1 MVGLEAGE
9 VIVLE
14 VDAATFELGDAGD
27 NVIHEPGH
35 LGVLSRGTSA
45 SGEEK
50 KPAVAIPFI
59 KEGAGELACR
69 PQPQLLRIERP
80 RAREILHRQRRLCD
94 RGIQRVHRKMLDRAI
109 YSQLM
114 AQETLFPAPQGPSPK
129 DQPLAARM
137 RPRTLDEF
145 VGQEHLVGPEHEL
158 RRAIEEDR
166 GGSMVLG
173 GPPGSG
179 KTTLARLIARV
190 TSSHFV
196 PLSAVSAGVAD
207 LRRNIEEARLR
218 RAQSGQRTIL
228 FIDEIHRFNKGQQD
242 AVLPFVEEGV
252 ITLIG
257 ATTENPSFE
266 VNAALLSR
274 TRVFVLAAL
283 DDDQVGEIV
292 DRAVSDPERGLGG
305 RHVELEPEARV
316 ALIRVANGDA
326 RVALNG
332 LEAAAA
338 LARPKQGRRL
348 VTAALV
354 EEAVQRKNLLYDR
367 AGEEHY
373 NIISALHKSLRDSD
387 PDASLYWLGRMLEAG
402 EDPLYVA
409 RRLIRFASEDIG
421 LADPQ
426 ALTQAVAAQ
435 QAAHFIGMPEA
446 NLALAQAVV
455 YLATAPKSNAL
466 YAAYSN
472 VQEDVERTRADPV
485 PLHLRN
491 APTLLM
497 RKIGYGKGYRY
508 AHDYDEAQVDQQHL
522 PDAIKDRTYYP
533 PADRG
538 YEKTIQE
545 RLDAFEAARRKTRKT
560 S

>member
-1 MVGLEAGE
+1 
-9 VIVLE
+9 
-14 VDAATFELGDAGD
+14 
-27 NVIHEPGH
+27 
-35 LGVLSRGTSA
+35 
-45 SGEEK
+45 
-50 KPAVAIPFI
+50 
-59 KEGAGELACR
+59 
-69 PQPQLLRIERP
+69 
-80 RAREILHRQRRLCD
+80 
-94 RGIQRVHRKMLDRAI
+94 
-109 YSQLM
+109 M
-114 AQETLFPAPQGPSPK
+114 AQEPLFPSAEAAVLK

-137 RPRTLDEF
+137 RPASLDEF
-145 VGQEHLVGPEHEL
+145 VGQEHLVGSEHEL

-166 GGSMVLG
+166 IGSMILC

-190 TSSHFV
+190 TASHFV

-207 LRRNIEEARLR
+207 LRRNIEEARMR
-218 RAQSGQRTIL
+218 RAQSGKRTIL
-228 FIDEIHRFNKGQQD
+228 FIDEIHRFNKAQQD

-274 TRVFVLAAL
+274 TRVFVLGAL
-283 DDDQVGEIV
+283 KDEQIGQIV
-292 DRAVSDPERGLGG
+292 DRAVSDPQRGLGN
-305 RHVELEPEARV
+305 RQVELEVEARA
-316 ALIRVANGDA
+316 ALIRLANGDA

-338 LARPKQGRRL
+338 LARPKQGRRQ

-426 ALTQAVAAQ
+426 ALTQAVA
-435 QAAHFIGMPEA
+435 
-446 NLALAQAVV
+446 

-466 YAAYSN
+466 YAAYST
-472 VQEDVERTRADPV
+472 VQEDVARTRADPV

-491 APTLLM
+491 APTPLM
-497 RKIGYGKGYRY
+497 RNLGYGKGYRY
-508 AHDYDEAQVDQQHL
+508 AHDYQDAQVDQQHL
-522 PDAIKDRTYYP
+522 PDAIKDHAYYEP
-533 PADRG
+533 TDRG
-538 YEKTIQE
+538 YEKTVKE
-545 RLDAFEAARRKTRKT
+545 RLEAFLAARRRDKKP
-560 S
+560 

>member
-1 MVGLEAGE
+1 
-9 VIVLE
+9 
-14 VDAATFELGDAGD
+14 
-27 NVIHEPGH
+27 
-35 LGVLSRGTSA
+35 
-45 SGEEK
+45 
-50 KPAVAIPFI
+50 
-59 KEGAGELACR
+59 
-69 PQPQLLRIERP
+69 
-80 RAREILHRQRRLCD
+80 
-94 RGIQRVHRKMLDRAI
+94 
-109 YSQLM
+109 M
-114 AQETLFPAPQGPSPK
+114 AQETLFPSTEEPAAK

-137 RPRTLDEF
+137 RPTSLQEF
-145 VGQEHLVGPEHEL
+145 VGQDHLVGLDHEL

-166 GGSMVLG
+166 VGSMILW

-179 KTTLARLIARV
+179 KTTLARLIARA
-190 TSSHFV
+190 TSSFFV

-207 LRRNIEEARLR
+207 LRRNIEQARMR

-228 FIDEIHRFNKGQQD
+228 FIDEIHRFNKAQQD

-274 TRVFVLAAL
+274 TRVFVLSPL
-283 DDDQVGEIV
+283 TDDQVGQIV
-292 DRAVSDPERGLGG
+292 DRAVSDTERGLGS
-305 RHVELEPEARV
+305 RHIDLEPEGRA

-338 LARPKQGRRL
+338 LARPKQGRR
-348 VTAALV
+348 VITAALV
-354 EEAVQRKNLLYDR
+354 EEAVQRRNLLYDR

-402 EDPLYVA
+402 EDPLYVV

-421 LADPQ
+421 LADPG

-466 YAAYSN
+466 YRAYGA

-491 APTLLM
+491 APTPLM
-497 RKIGYGKGYRY
+497 RNLGYGRGYRY
-508 AHDYDEAQVDQQHL
+508 AHDYQDAQIDQQHL
-522 PDAIKDRTYYP
+522 PDSIKDHRYYEP
-533 PADRG
+533 SERG
-538 YEKTIQE
+538 YERTIAE
-545 RLDAFEAARRKTRKT
+545 RLKGFKASRKKGIP
-560 S
+560 SES

>member
-1 MVGLEAGE
+1 M
-9 VIVLE
+9 
-14 VDAATFELGDAGD
+14 
-27 NVIHEPGH
+27 
-35 LGVLSRGTSA
+35 S
-45 SGEEK
+45 
-50 KPAVAIPFI
+50 
-59 KEGAGELACR
+59 
-69 PQPQLLRIERP
+69 
-80 RAREILHRQRRLCD
+80 
-94 RGIQRVHRKMLDRAI
+94 
-109 YSQLM
+109 
-114 AQETLFPAPQGPSPK
+114 QETLFPKPDEPDKK

-137 RPRTLDEF
+137 RPQSLDEF
-145 VGQEHLVGPEHEL
+145 VGQQHLVGPNHEL
-158 RRAIEEDR
+158 RRAIEDDR
-166 GGSMVLG
+166 VGSMILW

-207 LRRNIEEARLR
+207 LRRNTEEARLR
-218 RAQSGQRTIL
+218 RAQGGERTIL

-274 TRVFVLAAL
+274 TRVFTLKAL
-283 DDDQVGEIV
+283 DDDDIGAII
-292 DRAVSDPERGLGG
+292 DRAAAEPGRGLGEMDL
-305 RHVELEPEARV
+305 ELEPDARS
-316 ALIRVANGDA
+316 ALVRVANGDA

-338 LARPKQGRRL
+338 LSQPLQGKRRL
-348 VTAALV
+348 TATMV
-354 EEAVQRKNLLYDR
+354 EEAVQRRNLLYDR

-387 PDASLYWLGRMLEAG
+387 PDASLYWLARMLEAG
-402 EDPLYVA
+402 EDPLYVV

-421 LADPQ
+421 MADPQ
-426 ALTQAVAAQ
+426 ALSQAVAAQ

-466 YAAYSN
+466 YAAYSA
-472 VQEDVERTRADPV
+472 VQEDVARTRADPV

-491 APTLLM
+491 APTPLM
-497 RKIGYGKGYRY
+497 KTIGYGKGYRY
-508 AHDYDEAQVDQQHL
+508 AHDYEEAQVEQQHL
-522 PDAIKDRTYYP
+522 PDAIKDRTYYHP
-533 PADRG
+533 SERG
-538 YEKTIQE
+538 YEKTVKE
-545 RLDAFEAARRKTRKT
+545 RLDAFAAARRKSFKG
-560 S
+560 

>member
-1 MVGLEAGE
+1 
-9 VIVLE
+9 
-14 VDAATFELGDAGD
+14 
-27 NVIHEPGH
+27 
-35 LGVLSRGTSA
+35 
-45 SGEEK
+45 
-50 KPAVAIPFI
+50 
-59 KEGAGELACR
+59 
-69 PQPQLLRIERP
+69 
-80 RAREILHRQRRLCD
+80 
-94 RGIQRVHRKMLDRAI
+94 
-109 YSQLM
+109 M
-114 AQETLFPAPQGPSPK
+114 AQETLFPPTAEPAAT

-137 RPRTLDEF
+137 RPTTLDEF

-166 GGSMVLG
+166 VGSMILW

-218 RAQSGQRTIL
+218 RAQSGKRTIL

-274 TRVFVLAAL
+274 TRVFVLGAL
-283 DDDQVGEIV
+283 DDAQVGEII
-292 DRAVSDPERGLGG
+292 DRAVKDEVRGLGAKQL
-305 RHVELEPEARV
+305 ELEPEART
-316 ALIRVANGDA
+316 ALIRLANGDA

-332 LEAAAA
+332 VEAAAA
-338 LARPKQGRRL
+338 LARPRQGRRR

-387 PDASLYWLGRMLEAG
+387 PDGSLYWLGRMLEAG

-435 QAAHFIGMPEA
+435 QAAHFVGMPEA

-466 YAAYSN
+466 YAAYST

-491 APTLLM
+491 APTPLM
-497 RKIGYGKGYRY
+497 RKLGYGKGYRY
-508 AHDYDEAQVDQQHL
+508 AHDFEESQVEQQHL
-522 PDAIKDRTYYP
+522 PDAIKDRTYYHP
-533 PADRG
+533 SERG
-538 YEKTIQE
+538 FERTIKE
-545 RLDAFEAARRKTRKT
+545 RLDAFEVARRLSREKP
-560 S
+560 

>member
-1 MVGLEAGE
+1 
-9 VIVLE
+9 
-14 VDAATFELGDAGD
+14 
-27 NVIHEPGH
+27 
-35 LGVLSRGTSA
+35 
-45 SGEEK
+45 
-50 KPAVAIPFI
+50 
-59 KEGAGELACR
+59 
-69 PQPQLLRIERP
+69 
-80 RAREILHRQRRLCD
+80 
-94 RGIQRVHRKMLDRAI
+94 
-109 YSQLM
+109 M
-114 AQETLFPAPQGPSPK
+114 AQETLFPAPAEPSQK

-137 RPRTLDEF
+137 RPRSLDEF

-166 GGSMVLG
+166 VGSMILW

-242 AVLPFVEEGV
+242 AVLPYVEEGV

-283 DDDQVGEIV
+283 DDVQVGAIV
-292 DRAVSDPERGLGG
+292 DRAISDPDRGLGH
-305 RHVELEPEARV
+305 RHVDLE
-316 ALIRVANGDA
+316 GDA
-326 RVALNG
+326 RA
-332 LEAAAA
+332 
-338 LARPKQGRRL
+338 
-348 VTAALV
+348 
-354 EEAVQRKNLLYDR
+354 
-367 AGEEHY
+367 
-373 NIISALHKSLRDSD
+373 
-387 PDASLYWLGRMLEAG
+387 
-402 EDPLYVA
+402 
-409 RRLIRFASEDIG
+409 
-421 LADPQ
+421 

-466 YAAYSN
+466 YAAYAT

-491 APTLLM
+491 APTPLM

-508 AHDYDEAQVDQQHL
+508 AHDYEDAQVEQQHL
-522 PDAIKDRTYYP
+522 PDAIKDRTYYHP
-533 PADRG
+533 SERG
-538 YEKTIQE
+538 YEKSVKE
-545 RLDAFEAARRKTRKT
+545 RLDAFAAARLRKP